1 MNIVGALPRRGNWQ
15 NPVDSPLF
23 YCYTEF
29 KIGGIMSVKIALIK
43 TGQFVIAD
51 VQEMIVDDRLA
62 GFYFY
67 KPCLVNI
74 IDPETEQNPQGPTQ
88 LTPGKTSF
96 NISLF
101 PWIPLAKGTRVPV
114 VSDWVV
120 TFTDPVDMLAEMYE
134 NDVIN
139 STRDWNEGM
148 NHPPE
153 ESAAKEDD
161 NYDCKTCR

>member
-1 MNIVGALPRRGNWQ
+1 
-15 NPVDSPLF
+15 
-23 YCYTEF
+23 
-29 KIGGIMSVKIALIK
+29 MSVKIALIK
-43 TGQFVIAD
+43 TGQFIIAD
-51 VQEMIVDDRLA
+51 VQEMVVDGVFA

-74 IDPETEQNPQGPTQ
+74 VDPETEQLPQGPTQ

-114 VSDWVV
+114 VKDWVV
-120 TFTDPVDMLAEMYE
+120 TLSDPVDMLMEMYE
-134 NDVIN
+134 NDVLN

-148 NHPPE
+148 NRPSE
-153 ESAAKEDD
+153 ESLEDQD
-161 NYDCKTCR
+161 DYECKTCR